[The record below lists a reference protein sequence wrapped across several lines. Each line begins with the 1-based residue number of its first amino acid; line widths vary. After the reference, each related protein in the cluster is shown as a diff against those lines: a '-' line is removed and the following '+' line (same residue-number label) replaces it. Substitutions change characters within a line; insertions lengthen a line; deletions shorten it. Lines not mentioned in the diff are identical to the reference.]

1 MKNMANSKRCV
12 ISGNHQALL
21 FDYDKVLWET
31 GNHIDSFMKN
41 QLNMFETTNQCF
53 QDPEEIARILVD
65 QLLTN
70 ESMTLPLSKLTD
82 LFWSENYALL
92 HKVLNG

>member
-1 MKNMANSKRCV
+1 
-12 ISGNHQALL
+12 
-21 FDYDKVLWET
+21 
-31 GNHIDSFMKN
+31 
-41 QLNMFETTNQCF
+41 MFETTNQCF

-65 QLLTN
+65 QLLIN